1 MDSKEDLLALTG
13 FMQGQN
19 MKLYPQ
25 VKFLNIFN
33 DSLLDDVSISKDM
46 ARRLDRLITVKNQ
59 YNLAT
64 YQKDKILNGI
74 IVIQQG

>member
-1 MDSKEDLLALTG
+1 
-13 FMQGQN
+13 

-74 IVIQQG
+74 IVIQHG